1 MMLRDREVDGYTP
14 CTEKTMKQKEAIDTD
29 AGADDGN
36 GKGNLCSAPV
46 GTEDSAE
53 FLQMIYLAR
62 ISPTL
67 DQDA

>member
-1 MMLRDREVDGYTP
+1 
-14 CTEKTMKQKEAIDTD
+14 MKQKEAIDTD

-36 GKGNLCSAPV
+36 GKGNLCGAPV

-62 ISPTL
+62 ISPTS